1 MKFANQRSGDF
12 CHGKLLVGASMLLL
26 LAGLVPAQSE
36 RVRTLAAISALP
48 VTVEDAG
55 PSPSQSFS
63 CLPKDVRTDE
73 AVSYGM
79 KGKSILTVEKKLV
92 EMKARCRRG
101 KLIDAKRREIRFFR
115 PSCWGNPPPDYLEI
129 RERENKEL
137 SKLRKHYTVIV
148 FACNPMIQ

>member
-1 MKFANQRSGDF
+1 MLKVSYFRKF
-12 CHGKLLVGASMLLL
+12 LLSVCILLL
-26 LAGLVPAQSE
+26 GVGLALAE
-36 RVRTLAAISALP
+36 RESARQLSATSALA
-48 VTVEDAG
+48 VTDGDAG
-55 PSPSQSFS
+55 TSPSQSFI

-79 KGKSILTVEKKLV
+79 KGKSILTVERKLI

-129 RERENKEL
+129 RQREDQEL